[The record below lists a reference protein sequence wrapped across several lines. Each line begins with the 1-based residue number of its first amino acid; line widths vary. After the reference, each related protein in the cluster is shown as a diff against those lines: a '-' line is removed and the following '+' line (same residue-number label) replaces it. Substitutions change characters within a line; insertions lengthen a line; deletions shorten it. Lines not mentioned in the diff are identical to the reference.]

1 MNTAILVPNGYDI
14 LHWVIVVVFT
24 DTRVQLCTWARSKV
38 K

>member
-24 DTRVQLCTWARSKV
+24 YTLVQLCAWARSKV